1 MAKNG
6 WGIPAAW
13 ANSRILSERSPAAS
27 SVRAMIAY
35 FAVRENMFKINRPLY
50 PFIMAKFPPL
60 VQAGIITSTRGK
72 RGGLAFAHP
81 PEEISL
87 AETIREVE
95 GDRLMLDCP
104 FSLTPCGGQED
115 CPLAPLW
122 DPVRQKIVAF
132 LEATSLAQVAK
143 RRKR

>member
-1 MAKNG
+1 MFSRTAKYAIMALTELAAGDRSLKIRELAQAA
-6 WGIPAAW
+6 GIPQ
-13 ANSRILSERSPAAS
+13 
-27 SVRAMIAY
+27 
-35 FAVRENMFKINRPLY
+35 
-50 PFIMAKFPPL
+50 PFLAKLIPPL

>member
-1 MAKNG
+1 MDRRSLHLLREKLRRLQRELGWQQKND
-6 WGIPAAW
+6 
-13 ANSRILSERSPAAS
+13 AS
-27 SVRAMIAY
+27 CCGVTVARCHALLEIG
-35 FAVRENMFKINRPLY
+35 R
-50 PFIMAKFPPL
+50 
-60 VQAGIITSTRGK
+60 Q
-72 RGGLAFAHP
+72 
-81 PEEISL
+81 EEISL
-87 AETIREVE
+87 AETIRAVE

>member
-1 MAKNG
+1 MNMFSRTAKYAIMALTELAAGDRSLKIRELAQAA
-6 WGIPAAW
+6 GIPQ
-13 ANSRILSERSPAAS
+13 
-27 SVRAMIAY
+27 
-35 FAVRENMFKINRPLY
+35 
-50 PFIMAKFPPL
+50 PFLAKLIPPL

-87 AETIREVE
+87 AETIRAVE